1 MSIEETGIAI
11 RSYLKTA
18 FFSKNGI
25 DIIVATFV
33 VCRIKITD
41 RRWWP
46 NDRMY
51 CESCASV
58 GLMMFGQRMA
68 ALTGDGKYYDIVER
82 ALCNTVLG
90 GISAEGDRYFY
101 VTPLEVWPDN
111 CLSGTSM
118 AHVKPI
124 RQSWFG
130 VACCPSNIART
141 QASVGQYIF
150 AQDEKSI
157 YINQFLSASLE
168 TEIRGTRVMVDLQ
181 SDLMRSGSIHLVI
194 ETNQPQSFTLRIR
207 IPEYWKEPVFIL
219 EGKTIAPVVENGYAA
234 APASRQETSPRK
246 RH

>member
-68 ALTGDGKYYDIVER
+68 ALTGDGKYYDIVEATLKVVER
-82 ALCNTVLG
+82 QTPGIPEAIMQHRPRRNIRRGRPVFLCNPPG
-90 GISAEGDRYFY
+90 GLAG
-101 VTPLEVWPDN
+101 
-111 CLSGTSM
+111 
-118 AHVKPI
+118 
-124 RQSWFG
+124 
-130 VACCPSNIART
+130 
-141 QASVGQYIF
+141 
-150 AQDEKSI
+150 
-157 YINQFLSASLE
+157 
-168 TEIRGTRVMVDLQ
+168 
-181 SDLMRSGSIHLVI
+181 
-194 ETNQPQSFTLRIR
+194 
-207 IPEYWKEPVFIL
+207 
-219 EGKTIAPVVENGYAA
+219 
-234 APASRQETSPRK
+234 
-246 RH
+246 